1 MYSEADVSIRRSNWK
16 SFKGNP
22 HRRLWARDAHR
33 TLTAGLFLGI
43 TLLLVSSASAQRTPL
58 KPGWNKFSPQD
69 DVNLGKR
76 AAADAEK
83 QLPSCN
89 APRVD
94 AYLTQL
100 GTRLAQK
107 LPTGG
112 VQYPFEFHCVNDKA
126 INAFALPGG
135 YVFVNRGAIEA
146 ADNEGQLA
154 GVMAHEL
161 SHVALRH
168 GTNQATKAMVAE
180 TGLGIFGA
188 VFGDSAGG
196 ALLTTLGSF
205 TAGGVLLRYS
215 RTAESQ
221 ADVMGTQVLYDAGY
235 DPRALAQF
243 FEKLDAE
250 TKGKN
255 PPEFFSDHPNPEHRV
270 ERVDEEVDKL
280 GGPPANARR
289 DSAEFESIKREV
301 LALPVVKKPVPGAAG
316 AVSAPAPPSRNFA
329 EYRASSYTV
338 KYPDNW
344 KKYSD
349 SDGSGVSFAPESGVL
364 DDGSG
369 HSALAYGLIIG
380 VSQAKGDPSDSGALH
395 SATDQVIQDLQ
406 KSNPSMKITR
416 QGERLRLN
424 GQPGLSA
431 YLSNVSPAGGQETDW
446 VVTVLRPEG
455 LLYFVCVAPQSSYDK
470 YDKTFSSIL
479 DSVRFLR

>member
-1 MYSEADVSIRRSNWK
+1 VSIPGLKWNTLRGNAGRVLRARRV
-16 SFKGNP
+16 
-22 HRRLWARDAHR
+22 HRGLA
-33 TLTAGLFLGI
+33 AGFFLGLS
-43 TLLLVSSASAQRTPL
+43 LLLVPDAPAQRTLL
-58 KPGWNKFSPQD
+58 KQGWNKFSPQD
-69 DVNLGKR
+69 DINLGKR
-76 AAADAEK
+76 AATDAEK
-83 QLPSCN
+83 LLPPCN
-89 APRVD
+89 APKVD

-146 ADNEGQLA
+146 ADNEAQLA
-154 GVMAHEL
+154 GVIAHEL

-168 GTNQATKAMVAE
+168 GTNQATKAMLAE

-188 VFGDSAGG
+188 VFGDTTGG
-196 ALLTTLGSF
+196 ALLTQLGSF

-243 FEKLDAE
+243 FEKLEAE

-270 ERVDEEVDKL
+270 GRVDEEVEKL
-280 GGPPANARR
+280 GGVPANAKR
-289 DSAEFESIKREV
+289 DSAEFEAIKREV
-301 LALPVVKKPVPGAAG
+301 LALPVVKKPVAG
-316 AVSAPAPPSRNFA
+316 ASGAVAAPAPPSRSFS
-329 EYRASSYTV
+329 EYQASSYAL

-344 KKYSD
+344 KKYPD
-349 SDGSGVSFAPESGVL
+349 SNGGGVSFAPEGGVL

-369 HSALAYGLIIG
+369 HSTLAYGLIVG
-380 VSQAKGDPSDSGALH
+380 LVQAKGDANDGKALN
-395 SATDQVIQDLQ
+395 SATSQVIQDLQ

-424 GQPGLSA
+424 GQPGIST

-446 VVTVLRPEG
+446 LVTVLRPEG
-455 LLYFVCVAPQSSYDK
+455 LVYFVCLAPQSAYDN

-479 DSVRFLR
+479 DTVRFTR